1 MKHRLMM
8 WLCLALVPATV
19 GFNLAEGMPWLAVV
33 HTAVA
38 LMAAGT
44 CYGLAK
50 NDRLL
55 TENAEQLAENTR
67 QLAENDQQLTELA
80 VANFRHMP
88 LHELVAR
95 HDDSAVGRQPLYPPV
110 MAAACAVL
118 RERMTD
124 CGCEGD
130 PS

>member
-1 MKHRLMM
+1 MM
-8 WLCLALVPATV
+8 WLCLAMVPATV

-38 LMAAGT
+38 LMAAAT

-55 TENAEQLAENTR
+55 AENAERLAENKR
-67 QLAENDQQLTELA
+67 QLAENDRQLTEA
-80 VANFRHMP
+80 ATINFQRMP
-88 LHELVAR
+88 LKELIAC
-95 HDDSAVGRQPLYPPV
+95 HDDSAEDRQPLYPPV

-118 RERMTD
+118 RERLQHGT